1 VTTTSTDEALHL
13 ARVGDA
19 LVDAHVDVT
28 ALRQIAWAAELA
40 GLRAVLALGPG
51 LLTDPR
57 AGAVLVDALQPLAV
71 DLADGQPQS
80 PDLTHRVR
88 RFFADLVMVVGA
100 LTHEDPA

>member
-1 VTTTSTDEALHL
+1 
-13 ARVGDA
+13 
-19 LVDAHVDVT
+19 
-28 ALRQIAWAAELA
+28 
-40 GLRAVLALGPG
+40 
-51 LLTDPR
+51 LTDPR